1 MSEHSNT
8 ALRVLVAAGGS
19 GGHFY
24 PALAVVN
31 EVKSRRPNAEIAFA
45 ATSRGLEGKL
55 AAQAGFPVAMVRVQ
69 PLRGGSLWRR
79 LKSVAVLPV
88 AAIDAWRL
96 LSRFRPDVVM
106 GVGGYLSGPLLAMAS
121 LRRIPTLVVE
131 PNVTP
136 GLANRWLA
144 RWVDAA
150 AVAWQETAGVFGRK
164 AFLSGNP
171 VRAEITRV
179 PDVEPGDS
187 MAVLLVGGSQ
197 GARALNEAMA
207 AALPLLEPQA
217 DRIRITHQTGPADLD
232 VVRAAYEGSPISARV
247 EPYLDA
253 MADEYAAHDLVIC
266 RAGATTCAELTAA
279 GRAAVMVPLPAAGG
293 HQQHN
298 ADALA
303 RAGSALVIEQVDLT
317 PEHLTRTLLD
327 LLDSPQQ
334 RADMARKARSLARPD
349 AARTIVD
356 KLLELAG
363 PGS

>member
-8 ALRVLVAAGGS
+8 ALRVLVAAGGT

-31 EVKSRRPNAEIAFA
+31 ELESREPNAEFAFA

-55 AAQAGFPVAMVRVQ
+55 AAQAGFPVAKVRVQ

-150 AVAWQETAGVFGRK
+150 AVAWQETMGVFGRK

-179 PDVEPGDS
+179 PDVEPDDS
-187 MAVLLVGGSQ
+187 MAILLVGGSQ

-207 AALPLLEPQA
+207 AALPLLEPHA

-232 VVRAAYEGSPISARV
+232 VVRAAYEGSPIPARV

-293 HQQHN
+293 HQRHN
-298 ADALA
+298 AEALM
-303 RAGSALVIEQVDLT
+303 RAGAALMIEQVNLT
-317 PEHLTRTLLD
+317 PEYLTRTLLD
-327 LLDSPQQ
+327 LLESPQQ
-334 RADMARKARSLARPD
+334 RADMAREARALARPD

-356 KLLELAG
+356 KLLELSG
-363 PGS
+363 HGS

>member
-1 MSEHSNT
+1 MSEHSNA
-8 ALRVLVAAGGS
+8 ALRILVAAGGS

-31 EVKSRRPNAEIAFA
+31 ALQARQPDAEVAFA
-45 ATSRGLEGKL
+45 ATRRGLEGKL

-136 GLANRWLA
+136 GMANRWLA
-144 RWVDAA
+144 RFVDAA
-150 AVAWQETAGVFGRK
+150 AVTWEETMAAFGQK

-171 VRAEITRV
+171 VRSEITRV
-179 PDVEPGDS
+179 PDAVPADS
-187 MAVLLVGGSQ
+187 LAVLLVGGSQ
-197 GARALNEAMA
+197 GARALNEAMV
-207 AALPLLEPQA
+207 AALPLLEPHA
-217 DRIRITHQTGPADLD
+217 DRLRITHQTGPADLEM
-232 VVRAAYEGSPISARV
+232 VRSAYEGSSISARV

-253 MADEYAAHDLVIC
+253 MAGEYAAHDLVIC

-279 GRAAVMVPLPAAGG
+279 GRAAIMVPLPAAGG
-293 HQQHN
+293 HQRHN
-298 ADALA
+298 AEALERA
-303 RAGSALVIEQVDLT
+303 RAALMIEQADLT

-327 LLDSPQQ
+327 LLDSPRR
-334 RADMARKARSLARPD
+334 RAEMARQARSLARPD
-349 AARTIVD
+349 AARVIVD
-356 KLLELAG
+356 RLLELAG
-363 PGS
+363 QSS